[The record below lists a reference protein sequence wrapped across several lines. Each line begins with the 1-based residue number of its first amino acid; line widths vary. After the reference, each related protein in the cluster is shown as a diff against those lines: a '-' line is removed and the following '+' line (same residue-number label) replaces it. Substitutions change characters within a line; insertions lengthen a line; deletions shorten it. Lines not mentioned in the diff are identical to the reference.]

1 MNPSLIRFCS
11 TIIFTSAITTF
22 TFAQGP
28 TKSTTQ
34 KAALSWPT
42 KHPSRIYVLPFSMDK
57 AVVDELA
64 KDDSLIPKGPLR
76 KAADS
81 RPRVTD
87 AVTGHDRN
95 TPIGQSIAMQ
105 VAKNLTDAGLPAVFW
120 NQPTYPQGEGW
131 RLTGQI
137 VSLNEGNKVAQNA
150 IGFGAGNKK
159 IAVDAAISDPT
170 TGGGQPFFLMDTSDS
185 GRKMPGT
192 APVAI
197 IAGFNPIA
205 IASKTVVS
213 NSGIKDSGQQHRIA
227 SEISNEILASMKAHG
242 QVKAK

>member
-34 KAALSWPT
+34 KAAISWPT

-57 AVVDELA
+57 ALADELA

-242 QVKAK
+242 QTKTK

>member
-1 MNPSLIRFCS
+1 MNRSFIRFLSITLFTCS
-11 TIIFTSAITTF
+11 ISSITI
-22 TFAQGP
+22 AQGP

-34 KAALSWPT
+34 KAPITWPT
-42 KHPSRIYVLPFSMDK
+42 KHPSKIFVLPFSMDK
-57 AVVDELA
+57 ALADELA
-64 KDDSLIPKGPLR
+64 KDDSLLPKGPLR

-81 RPRVTD
+81 RPRVSD
-87 AVTGHDRN
+87 AITGHDRN

-105 VAKNLTDAGLPAVFW
+105 VAKNLTEAGLPAVFW
-120 NQPTYPQGEGW
+120 NQPTTPQGEGW

-137 VSLNEGNKVAQNA
+137 VGMNEGNKAAQNA

-159 IAVDAAISDPT
+159 IAVDAALSDPT

-192 APVAI
+192 APIAI

-205 IASKTVVS
+205 IASKMVIS
-213 NSGIKDSGQQHRIA
+213 NSGLKDGTQQHRIA
-227 SEISNEILASMKAHG
+227 SEISNEILASIKTHG
-242 QVKAK
+242 QAKTK

>member
-1 MNPSLIRFCS
+1 MNQ
-11 TIIFTSAITTF
+11 IFTRFFSITLFTCLITTVIV
-22 TFAQGP
+22 AQGP

-34 KAALSWPT
+34 KAAVSWPT
-42 KHPSRIYVLPFSMDK
+42 KHPTRIYVLPFSMDK
-57 AVVDELA
+57 ALADELA

-76 KAADS
+76 KAVDS

-137 VSLNEGNKVAQNA
+137 IGMNEGNKAAQNA

-159 IAVDAAISDPT
+159 VAVDAALSDPT

-205 IASKTVVS
+205 IASKMVVS
-213 NSGIKDSGQQHRIA
+213 NSGLKDSGQQHRIA
-227 SEISNEILASMKAHG
+227 SEISNEILASMKTHG
-242 QVKAK
+242 QAKAK

>member
-1 MNPSLIRFCS
+1 MRLVNH
-11 TIIFTSAITTF
+11 IIFSIVVGALSLTTF
-22 TFAQGP
+22 AKAQGP
-28 TKSTTQ
+28 TKSSTQ
-34 KAALSWPT
+34 KTQVSWPT
-42 KHPSRIYVLPFSMDK
+42 RPPSRIYVLPFYMDK
-57 AVVDELA
+57 ALADELA

-76 KAADS
+76 KAAES

-87 AVTGHDRN
+87 AINGHDRN

-105 VAKNLTDAGLPAVFW
+105 VAKNLADAGLPAVYW
-120 NQPTYPQGEGW
+120 NQPNYPQGEGW

-137 VSLNEGNKVAQNA
+137 VHMNEGNKVAQNA

-159 IAVDAAISDPT
+159 IAVDAALSDPT

-197 IAGFNPIA
+197 VAGFNPIA
-205 IASKTVVS
+205 IASKMVVS
-213 NSGIKDSGQQHRIA
+213 NSGLKDGTQQHRIA
-227 SEISNEILASMKAHG
+227 SEISNEIIATMKTHG
-242 QVKAK
+242 QVRTR

>member
-1 MNPSLIRFCS
+1 MNQYFACFFSISLFIWS
-11 TIIFTSAITTF
+11 TTTVAI
-22 TFAQGP
+22 AQGP

-34 KAALSWPT
+34 KAPITWPT
-42 KHPSRIYVLPFSMDK
+42 KHPSKIFVLPFSMDK
-57 AVVDELA
+57 ALADELA

-76 KAADS
+76 KAVDS
-81 RPRVTD
+81 RPRITD

-95 TPIGQSIAMQ
+95 TPIGESIAKQ

-137 VSLNEGNKVAQNA
+137 VSMNEGNKAAQNA

-159 IAVDAAISDPT
+159 IAVDAALSDPT

-205 IASKTVVS
+205 IASKVVVS
-213 NSGIKDSGQQHRIA
+213 NSGLKDSTQQNRIA
-227 SEISNEILASMKAHG
+227 SEISNEVLASMKTHG
-242 QVKAK
+242 QAKTK

>member
-1 MNPSLIRFCS
+1 MKRSFICFFSIVFFTSLITSF
-11 TIIFTSAITTF
+11 TI
-22 TFAQGP
+22 AQGP

-34 KAALSWPT
+34 KAAISWPT
-42 KHPSRIYVLPFSMDK
+42 KHPTKIYVLPFSMDK
-57 AVVDELA
+57 AVADELA

-81 RPRVTD
+81 RPRFTD

-159 IAVDAAISDPT
+159 IAVDAALSDPT
-170 TGGGQPFFLMDTSDS
+170 IGGGQPFFLMDTSDS

-213 NSGIKDSGQQHRIA
+213 NSGLKDSGQQHRIA
-227 SEISNEILASMKAHG
+227 SEISNEILASMKTHG

>member
-1 MNPSLIRFCS
+1 MNQSFMRIVLIALFTYS
-11 TIIFTSAITTF
+11 INAFTI
-22 TFAQGP
+22 AQGP
-28 TKSTTQ
+28 TKSSTQ
-34 KAALSWPT
+34 KAAISWPT
-42 KHPSRIYVLPFSMDK
+42 KHPTKIYVLPFSMDK
-57 AVVDELA
+57 AVADELA

-137 VSLNEGNKVAQNA
+137 VNLNEGNKVAQNA

-159 IAVDAAISDPT
+159 IAVDAALSDPT
-170 TGGGQPFFLMDTSDS
+170 IGGGQPFFLMDTSDS

-227 SEISNEILASMKAHG
+227 SEISNEILASMKTHG

>member
-1 MNPSLIRFCS
+1 MKRSFICFFSIVFFTSLITSF
-11 TIIFTSAITTF
+11 TI
-22 TFAQGP
+22 AQGP

-34 KAALSWPT
+34 KAAISWPT
-42 KHPSRIYVLPFSMDK
+42 KHPTKIYVLPFSMDK
-57 AVVDELA
+57 AVADELA

-137 VSLNEGNKVAQNA
+137 VGLNEGNKVAQNA

-159 IAVDAAISDPT
+159 IAVDAALSDPT
-170 TGGGQPFFLMDTSDS
+170 IGGGQPFFLMDTSDS

-213 NSGIKDSGQQHRIA
+213 NSGLKDSGQQHRIA
-227 SEISNEILASMKAHG
+227 SEISNEILATMKTHK

>member
-34 KAALSWPT
+34 KTALSWPT

-57 AVVDELA
+57 ALADELA

-81 RPRVTD
+81 RPRITD

-159 IAVDAAISDPT
+159 IAVDAELSYT
-170 TGGGQPFFLMDTSDS
+170 TIGGGQQLFLMDTSDR

-205 IASKTVVS
+205 IASKMVVS

-227 SEISNEILASMKAHG
+227 SEISNEILASMKTHG

>member
-22 TFAQGP
+22 TLAQGP
-28 TKSTTQ
+28 TKSSTQ
-34 KAALSWPT
+34 KAAISWPT
-42 KHPSRIYVLPFSMDK
+42 KHPTKIYVLPFSMDK
-57 AVVDELA
+57 AVADELA

-105 VAKNLTDAGLPAVFW
+105 VAKNLTEAGLPAVFW

-137 VSLNEGNKVAQNA
+137 LSLNEGNKVAQNA

-159 IAVDAAISDPT
+159 
-170 TGGGQPFFLMDTSDS
+170 
-185 GRKMPGT
+185 
-192 APVAI
+192 
-197 IAGFNPIA
+197 
-205 IASKTVVS
+205 
-213 NSGIKDSGQQHRIA
+213 NSS
-227 SEISNEILASMKAHG
+227 
-242 QVKAK
+242 

>member
-76 KAADS
+76 KAAES

-105 VAKNLTDAGLPAVFW
+105 VAKNLTEAGLPAVFW

-159 IAVDAAISDPT
+159 IAVDAALSDPT
-170 TGGGQPFFLMDTSDS
+170 IGGGQPFFLMDTSDS

-205 IASKTVVS
+205 IASKMVVS

-242 QVKAK
+242 QVKTK

>member
-42 KHPSRIYVLPFSMDK
+42 KHPTKIYVLPFSMDK
-57 AVVDELA
+57 AVADELA

-120 NQPTYPQGEGW
+120 NQPTNPQGEGW

-159 IAVDAAISDPT
+159 IAVDAALSDPT
-170 TGGGQPFFLMDTSDS
+170 IGGGQPFFLMDTSDS

-227 SEISNEILASMKAHG
+227 SEISNEILASMKTHG

>member
-1 MNPSLIRFCS
+1 MSQSATRFFS
-11 TIIFTSAITTF
+11 VMIFSSAIAAIGI
-22 TFAQGP
+22 AQGP
-28 TKSTTQ
+28 TKSATQ
-34 KAALSWPT
+34 KAAISWPT
-42 KHPSRIYVLPFSMDK
+42 KPPARIYVLPFSMDK
-57 AVVDELA
+57 AVADELA

-76 KAADS
+76 KAVDS

-105 VAKNLTDAGLPAVFW
+105 VTKNLTGAGLPAVFW

-170 TGGGQPFFLMDTSDS
+170 IGGGQPFFLMDTSDS

-192 APVAI
+192 APVAV

-205 IASKTVVS
+205 IASKVVVS
-213 NSGIKDSGQQHRIA
+213 NSGLKDSGQQHRIA
-227 SEISNEILASMKAHG
+227 SEISNEILATMKSHG
-242 QVKAK
+242 QAKTK